1 MNSRPGRCLVVGV
14 IAACAVVVWA
24 DAVSAAACVLTA
36 ADFEAL
42 KTSRSGLASQQ
53 QIDAKTPHLQAM
65 LCATRLHWNRV
76 ASGTWADSD
85 LDEISPHFLSPS
97 ERAAFGKL
105 LDASAQAKIGK
116 MSDAE
121 WRQLRQKLI
130 DDLKK

>member
-1 MNSRPGRCLVVGV
+1 MNSRPGRCIVVGL

-24 DAVSAAACVLTA
+24 DAVSAAACILTA

-42 KTSRSGLASQQ
+42 KASRSGVASQE
-53 QIDAKTPHLQAM
+53 QIDAKPPHQQTI

-76 ASGTWADSD
+76 ASGTWVDSD
-85 LDEISPHFLSPS
+85 LDEISPHYLSPS
-97 ERAAFGKL
+97 ERTAFAKMI
-105 LDASAQAKIGK
+105 DASTQAKLSK

-121 WRQLRQKLI
+121 WRRLKQKLT